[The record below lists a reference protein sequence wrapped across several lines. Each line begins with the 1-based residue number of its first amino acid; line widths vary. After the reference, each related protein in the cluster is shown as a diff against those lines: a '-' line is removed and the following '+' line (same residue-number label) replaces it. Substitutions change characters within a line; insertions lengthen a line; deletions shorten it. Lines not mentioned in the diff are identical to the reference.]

1 MRYLII
7 GLGIYGS
14 NLARDLTAMGHEI
27 IGVDNR
33 RQNVDALKDYISAT
47 YLIDSTDEGA
57 LALLPLNNVDLAI
70 VAIGEN
76 FGASIKTVALLKK
89 MGVEHIYARAIDSLH
104 HSILESFELDRIVT
118 PEQRAASDL
127 SHEMSLGTRVQTLG
141 IDHDHYVMRFAAPK
155 LFHGLL
161 YADLKLDSTYNLRL
175 IAATRPTRKANIMG
189 IAHDE
194 DEMLDVQAPG
204 AEVQEGDVLVC
215 LGSKRAFSVLYRQ
228 TSQMR

>member
-33 RQNVDALKDYISAT
+33 RQNIDALKDYISAT

-89 MGVEHIYARAIDSLH
+89 LGVRHIYARAIDKLH
-104 HSILESFELDRIVT
+104 LSILESFELDRIVT
-118 PEQRAASDL
+118 PEQRAAADL
-127 SHEMSLGTRVQTLG
+127 SHEMSLGTHVQTLR

-155 LFHGLL
+155 LFVGLL
-161 YADLKLDSTYNLRL
+161 YSDLKLETAYHLRL
-175 IAATRPTRKANIMG
+175 IAATRPVRRANIMG

-194 DEMLDVQAPG
+194 DERLDISAPG
-204 AEVQEGDVLVC
+204 TEVREGDVLVC
-215 LGSKRAFSVLYRQ
+215 MGSKRAFASLYRQ
-228 TSQMR
+228 SSAMN